1 MRNLVQIAIAMGFVV
16 TSLLI
21 SSHPATAQKTCVMT
35 DDGDVVCGKLQQT
48 PKKSNTESQTLEFED
63 VSLTLL
69 GCKRYPNN
77 NLKCNFSVK
86 AKQDGTIRFGYGVK
100 MFDLLG
106 GEYFS
111 SESQIGKSTNDGVS
125 NGGYAQTELLKNIP
139 LRAMLTF
146 NEIPKQVKEIA
157 ALQLRVWSNK
167 GDSNKN
173 KAIFRNI
180 PISE

>member
-1 MRNLVQIAIAMGFVV
+1 
-16 TSLLI
+16 
-21 SSHPATAQKTCVMT
+21 MT

-77 NLKCNFSVK
+77 RLKCNFSVK
-86 AKQDGTIRFGYGVK
+86 AKQDGYLHFGFGKFFDTIGEVHSCWSSRIGA
-100 MFDLLG
+100 G
-106 GEYFS
+106 GN
-111 SESQIGKSTNDGVS
+111 GATCDGV
-125 NGGYAQTELLKNIP
+125 YASTESLKNIP
-139 LRAMLTF
+139 LRAELTF
-146 NEIPKQVKEIA
+146 DKIPKEVKDIA
-157 ALQLRVWSNK
+157 ALQLRVTSN
-167 GDSNKN
+167 SNNDGN